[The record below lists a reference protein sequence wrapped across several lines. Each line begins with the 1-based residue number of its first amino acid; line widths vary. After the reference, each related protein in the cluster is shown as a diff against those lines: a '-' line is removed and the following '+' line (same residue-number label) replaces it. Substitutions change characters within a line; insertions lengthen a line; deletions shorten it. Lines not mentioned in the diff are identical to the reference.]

1 MRTGRAGHLNVLLQ
15 FGSMPKELTFDQIER
30 FSEIL
35 PRLRPMWEGEYENR
49 WWPARLRGPRSDSR
63 ETVGVGSAVPS

>member
-35 PRLRPMWEGEYENR
+35 P
-49 WWPARLRGPRSDSR
+49 PAPDVGRRVREPVVAGVLARAAVGLG